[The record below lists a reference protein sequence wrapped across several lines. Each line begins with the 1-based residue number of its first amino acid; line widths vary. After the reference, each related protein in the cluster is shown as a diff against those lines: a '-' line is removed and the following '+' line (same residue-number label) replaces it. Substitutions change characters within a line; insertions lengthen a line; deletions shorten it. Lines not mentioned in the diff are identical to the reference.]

1 MTSLSRKSYWFFMFS
16 RIYWLMDTFLTLIVL
31 ACNTTSAAILTSGS
45 TNELARSEEALL
57 ALAIVGAIVVGF
69 KGLMGFGESS
79 QVCRGVS
86 RDLDTLSNDLRKGRI
101 DDAKVDKRIERLKR
115 RLPAGSC
122 VILRY

>member
-45 TNELARSEEALL
+45 SNEEALL

-86 RDLDTLSNDLRKGRI
+86 RDLDTLANDLRKGRI